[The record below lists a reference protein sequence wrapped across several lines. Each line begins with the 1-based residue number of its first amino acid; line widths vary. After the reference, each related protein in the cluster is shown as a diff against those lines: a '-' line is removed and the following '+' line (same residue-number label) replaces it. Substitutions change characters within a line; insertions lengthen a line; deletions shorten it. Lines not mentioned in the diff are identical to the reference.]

1 MNRLHMKVFCLK
13 QITVT
18 LELNIKDVR
27 LNKDLIPMAVTLIVS
42 LVTDMAYGF
51 LAGLIVY
58 HLIQLVF
65 RKKGLL

>member
-1 MNRLHMKVFCLK
+1 MKVFCLK